1 MIHSK
6 FYFCIATSL
15 FLLVLRAS
23 LVYSADFI
31 DTFDDPS
38 FTSSNWTTYA
48 TGAQQ
53 NWSHTTVNGT
63 DLGYHASAL
72 GEDPIAAKLAGNGVE
87 YDNAG
92 LVIETLVRIDSQPDI
107 YTSETMVGVA
117 FSVSQN
123 TGYTVGIEQ
132 DYNGGTDILFSL
144 GIVREMPS
152 LKCRLISALTPFTNW
167 LCIWML
173 QG

>member
-53 NWSHTTVNGT
+53 DWSHTTVNG
-63 DLGYHASAL
+63 L